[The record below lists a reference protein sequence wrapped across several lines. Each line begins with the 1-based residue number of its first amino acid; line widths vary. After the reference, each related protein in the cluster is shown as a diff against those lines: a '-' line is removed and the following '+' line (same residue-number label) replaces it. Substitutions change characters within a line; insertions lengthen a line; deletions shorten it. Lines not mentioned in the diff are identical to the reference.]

1 MNTDSTSIFKL
12 VGEDFTVLLMI
23 TVDHNLYI
31 IAKSEINSNF
41 THYALGIGDNFQGS
55 TRKADQRV
63 QVADKSSLSM
73 GRGGYLGYNTE
84 ILAVDYSG

>member
-31 IAKSEINSNF
+31 IAKSVKWTQIS
-41 THYALGIGDNFQGS
+41 HIM
-55 TRKADQRV
+55 R
-63 QVADKSSLSM
+63 
-73 GRGGYLGYNTE
+73 
-84 ILAVDYSG
+84 